1 MKGSDGLPDY
11 ELLELI
17 LFQAHPRQ
25 DVKPLAKGLIAHF
38 GSFADVITATPER
51 LAEVKGVGPS
61 VIASLKVINEAAVRL
76 ASARVKDQ
84 PILSSWTA
92 LIDYCQTSMAFNQN
106 EQFRLLFLDKKNR
119 LIADEVLQEGTID
132 HTPVYPREVAKRALE
147 LGSSAIILVH
157 NHPSGD
163 PRPSRSDIDM
173 TKTIVQAGETLGIV
187 VHDHIIISRGDYAS
201 FKTMGLL

>member
-1 MKGSDGLPDY
+1 
-11 ELLELI
+11 
-17 LFQAHPRQ
+17 
-25 DVKPLAKGLIAHF
+25 V
-38 GSFADVITATPER
+38 
-51 LAEVKGVGPS
+51 
-61 VIASLKVINEAAVRL
+61 
-76 ASARVKDQ
+76 
-84 PILSSWTA
+84 
-92 LIDYCQTSMAFNQN
+92 
-106 EQFRLLFLDKKNR
+106 LFLDKKNR

-157 NHPSGD
+157 NHHSGD

-201 FKTMGLL
+201 FKAMGLL